1 MITSTT
7 SNKLTD
13 IIRDTWPNL
22 YRPPAD
28 FKPPALYNLPEV
40 FYNAK
45 STKKQNEDRYE
56 IRIGSQYQI
65 NSPTSKKHNRIVEVL
80 DYIYDKDDTFFSP
93 CGVKIKY
100 LDTNRKGTYYT
111 LQNLKEI

>member
-1 MITSTT
+1 ML
-7 SNKLTD
+7 K
-13 IIRDTWPNL
+13 
-22 YRPPAD
+22 
-28 FKPPALYNLPEV
+28 AL
-40 FYNAK
+40 K
-45 STKKQNEDRYE
+45 SKMRTGYE

-65 NSPTSKKHNRIVEVL
+65 NSPTSKEHNRIVEVL